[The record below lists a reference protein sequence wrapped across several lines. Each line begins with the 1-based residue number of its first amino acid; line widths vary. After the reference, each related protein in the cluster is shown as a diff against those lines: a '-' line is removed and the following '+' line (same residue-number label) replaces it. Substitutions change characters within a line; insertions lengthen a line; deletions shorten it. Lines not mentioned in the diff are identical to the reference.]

1 MESNREGFM
10 KIIQEFKA
18 FALRGNVIDL
28 AVGVIIGAA
37 FGKIV
42 ESLTSKILMPILT
55 PIMGTAGD
63 FEKLAWKFN
72 LPSGAHQEVSIQ
84 YGAFI
89 NAVVQFLILA
99 FCVFLLVKG
108 MTRLIKK
115 KDVPA
120 EPSNQEKLLMEIRD
134 LLKNR
139 PA

>member
-1 MESNREGFM
+1 M

-18 FALRGNVIDL
+18 FALRGNVFDL
-28 AVGVIIGAA
+28 AIGVIIGAA

-42 ESLTSKILMPILT
+42 DALTSKVLMPLLT
-55 PIMGTAGD
+55 PIMGTASD
-63 FEKLAWKFN
+63 FEKLVWKFN
-72 LPSGAHQEVSIQ
+72 LPWGNHQEVDVQ

-89 NAVVQFLILA
+89 NAIIQFIILA

-108 MTRLIKK
+108 MNALIRK
-115 KDVPA
+115 KDVPKEPGA
-120 EPSNQEKLLMEIRD
+120 EEKLLTEIRD